1 MSFRAG
7 PSVFKDRSKVS
18 FDYIPEKLPHRDAQ
32 MQRLFSMFRPVGD
45 SGLASNAFLYGSVGT
60 GKTHT
65 AKRFCEDFRLY
76 ANKQGRGFDHV
87 HVNCRQKMGDDA
99 VLLHI
104 LKHFDAR
111 FPDRGF
117 SIPEKLDSLRKWLEK
132 QQVHLAI
139 ILDEVDVLLKKSGS
153 ELVYT
158 FSRFGEEAGKG
169 NVSLILIS
177 QRRDSIDRLD
187 AAAMSTF
194 RRTNAVEF
202 PKYSEEELADILK
215 TRVGLA
221 FHPGTVDDKIIAL
234 IADIASEY
242 GDARYAIDL
251 VESAGSAADAEVA
264 DEVGPEHVRIA
275 KAGVTQSDLQERLA
289 ELDRNQRLV
298 LLGIAR
304 KIRKKTYITTGDAEE
319 AYHVICEEFHEK
331 RRAHTQ
337 FWKYLQDLDA
347 MGLIDAKKSG
357 EGVVGKTT
365 MISLPGIPAKTL
377 SDKLAE
383 MVTKRSKGGTFG

>member
-1 MSFRAG
+1 MSFRTG
-7 PSVFKDRSKVS
+7 PSVFKDRAKVS
-18 FDYIPEKLPHRDAQ
+18 FDYVPEKLLHREAQ
-32 MQRLFSMFRPVGD
+32 VQRLFSIFRPVGD
-45 SGLASNAFLYGSVGT
+45 SGIPANAFLFGSVGT

-65 AKRFCEDFRLY
+65 AKRFCEDFRRY
-76 ANKQGRGFDHV
+76 ANEHGRGLDHV

-104 LKHFDAR
+104 LKHFDER

-117 SIPEKLDSLRKWLEK
+117 SIPEKLDSLRKHLEK
-132 QQVHLAI
+132 KQVHLVV

-153 ELVYT
+153 EVVYT
-158 FSRFGEEAGKG
+158 FSRFGEEAGRG
-169 NVSLILIS
+169 NVSMILIS
-177 QRRDSIDRLD
+177 QRKDALDRLD
-187 AAAMSTF
+187 AAALSTF

-202 PKYSEEELADILK
+202 PKYSRDELQDILK
-215 TRVGLA
+215 IRVGLA
-221 FHPGTVDDKIIAL
+221 FHPGTVDDAVLGMIANT
-234 IADIASEY
+234 ASEY

-251 VESAGSAADAEVA
+251 LEGAGGAADTEFAAEVL
-264 DEVGPEHVRIA
+264 PEHVRMA
-275 KAGVTQSDLQERLA
+275 KAGVTQSDLAERLR
-289 ELDRNQRLV
+289 ELETPQRLV

-304 KIRKKTYITTGDAEE
+304 KIRRKTQITTGEAEG
-319 AYHVICEEFHEK
+319 AYALACEEFREK

-347 MGLIDAKKSG
+347 MGLIDAERSG

-377 SDKLAE
+377 SDNIE
-383 MVTKRSKGGTFG
+383 VTLKRRRSD

>member
-1 MSFRAG
+1 MSFRTG

-18 FDYIPEKLPHRDAQ
+18 FDYVPEKLPHRDAQ
-32 MQRLFSMFRPVGD
+32 MQRLFSIFRPVGD
-45 SGLASNAFLYGSVGT
+45 SGLPANAFLYGSVGT

-65 AKRFCEDFRLY
+65 AKRFCEDFRIY

-99 VLLHI
+99 VLLTI
-104 LKHFDAR
+104 LKHFDSR

-132 QQVHLAI
+132 QQVHLVI

-153 ELVYT
+153 DLVYT
-158 FSRFGEEAGKG
+158 FSRFGEEAGRG

-177 QRRDSIDRLD
+177 QRRDAIDRLD
-187 AAAMSTF
+187 AAAVSTF

-221 FHPGTVDDKIIAL
+221 FHPGTVDDKIVVL

-251 VESAGSAADAEVA
+251 LEGAGAAADAEVA
-264 DEVGPEHVRIA
+264 GEVGPEHV
-275 KAGVTQSDLQERLA
+275 
-289 ELDRNQRLV
+289 
-298 LLGIAR
+298 
-304 KIRKKTYITTGDAEE
+304 
-319 AYHVICEEFHEK
+319 
-331 RRAHTQ
+331 
-337 FWKYLQDLDA
+337 
-347 MGLIDAKKSG
+347 
-357 EGVVGKTT
+357 
-365 MISLPGIPAKTL
+365 P
-377 SDKLAE
+377 
-383 MVTKRSKGGTFG
+383 

>member
-1 MSFRAG
+1 MSFRTG
-7 PSVFKDRSKVS
+7 PSVFKDRARVS
-18 FDYIPEKLPHRDAQ
+18 FDYVPEKLPHRDAQ
-32 MQRLFSMFRPVGD
+32 MQRLFSIFRPVGD
-45 SGLASNAFLYGSVGT
+45 SGIAANAFLYGSVGT

-65 AKRFCEDFRLY
+65 AKRFCEDFRVY
-76 ANKQGRGFDHV
+76 ANKQGRGLDHI

-99 VLLHI
+99 VLLHL
-104 LKHFDAR
+104 LKHFDPR

-117 SIPEKLDSLRKWLEK
+117 AIPEKLDSLRKWIEK
-132 QQVHLAI
+132 KQVHLVI

-153 ELVYT
+153 DLVYT

-177 QRRDSIDRLD
+177 QQREALDRLD
-187 AAAMSTF
+187 AASMSTF
-194 RRTNAVEF
+194 RRTNGVEF
-202 PKYSEEELADILK
+202 PKYSKEELSDILK
-215 TRVGLA
+215 IRVGLA
-221 FHPGTVDDKIIAL
+221 FHPGTLDADIVDL
-234 IADIASEY
+234 IADVASEY

-251 VESAGSAADAEVA
+251 LERAGALA
-264 DEVGPEHVRIA
+264 DEEFAGEVTPENVRGA
-275 KAGVTQSDLQERLA
+275 KASVTQSDLHERIG
-289 ELDRNQRLV
+289 ELDRPQRLV

-304 KIRKKTYITTGDAEE
+304 KIRRKAYITTGEAEDA
-319 AYHVICEEFHEK
+319 YGLVCEEFHEK

-365 MISLPGIPAKTL
+365 MISLPVIPAKML
-377 SDKLAE
+377 SDNLEA
-383 MVTKRSKGGTFG
+383 TLKRRRGM

>member
-1 MSFRAG
+1 MSFRTG
-7 PSVFKDRSKVS
+7 PSVFKDRGKVS
-18 FDYIPEKLPHRDAQ
+18 FDYIPEKLPHREAQ
-32 MQRLFSMFRPVGD
+32 VQRLFSIFRPVGD
-45 SGLASNAFLYGSVGT
+45 SGLAANAFLYGSVGT

-76 ANKQGRGFDHV
+76 ANKAGRGFDHV

-158 FSRFGEEAGKG
+158 FSRFGEEGGKG
-169 NVSLILIS
+169 NVSMILIS
-177 QRRDSIDRLD
+177 QRRDAIDRLD

-202 PKYSEEELADILK
+202 PKYSTEELGDILRL
-215 TRVGLA
+215 RVDLA
-221 FHPGTVDDKIIAL
+221 FHPGTVDRGVVEL
-234 IADIASEY
+234 IADVASEY
-242 GDARYAIDL
+242 GDARYSIDL
-251 VESAGSAADAEVA
+251 LERAGALADEEFAAEVT
-264 DEVGPEHVRIA
+264 PENVRGA
-275 KAGVTQSDLQERLA
+275 KASVTQSDLQERLG

-304 KIRKKTYITTGDAEE
+304 KIRKKAYLTTGDAEE
-319 AYHVICEEFHEK
+319 AYHVVCEEFHEK

-365 MISLPGIPAKTL
+365 MISLPGIPAKVL
-377 SDKLAE
+377 SDNIESTL
-383 MVTKRSKGGTFG
+383 KRRKAM

>member
-1 MSFRAG
+1 MSFRTG
-7 PSVFKDRSKVS
+7 PSVFKDRAKVS
-18 FDYIPEKLPHRDAQ
+18 FDYVPDKLPHRDAQ

-45 SGLASNAFLYGSVGT
+45 SGIAANAFLYGPVGT

-65 AKRFCEDFRLY
+65 AKRFLEDFRVY
-76 ANKQGRGFDHV
+76 ANKHGRGLDHV

-117 SIPEKLDSLRKWLEK
+117 SIPEKLDSLRKWIEK
-132 QQVHLAI
+132 QQVHLVV

-169 NVSLILIS
+169 NVSLVLIS
-177 QRRDSIDRLD
+177 QRREALDLLD

-202 PKYSEEELADILK
+202 PKYSDGELRDILK
-215 TRVGLA
+215 IRVGLA
-221 FHPGTVDDKIIAL
+221 FHPGTVDDSVVEL
-234 IADIASEY
+234 IADIASDF
-242 GDARYAIDL
+242 GDARYAIDIL
-251 VESAGSAADAEVA
+251 ERAGSLA
-264 DEVGPEHVRIA
+264 DEELAGEVTPENVRTA
-275 KAGVTQSDLQERLA
+275 KAGVTQSDLQERLN
-289 ELDRNQRLV
+289 ELDKPQRLV

-304 KIRKKTYITTGDAEE
+304 KIRRKTYITTGDAEE
-319 AYHVICEEFHEK
+319 AYGLVCEEFHEK

-365 MISLPGIPAKTL
+365 MISLPGIPAKVL
-377 SDKLAE
+377 SDNIETTL
-383 MVTKRSKGGTFG
+383 KRRKAM

>member
-1 MSFRAG
+1 MIFRTG
-7 PSVFKDRSKVS
+7 PSVFKDRAKVS
-18 FDYIPEKLPHRDAQ
+18 FDYVPEKLPHREAQ
-32 MQRLFSMFRPVGD
+32 VQRLFSIFRPVGD
-45 SGLASNAFLYGSVGT
+45 SGIPANAFLFGSVGT

-65 AKRFCEDFRLY
+65 AKRFCEDFRRY
-76 ANKQGRGFDHV
+76 ANEHGRGLDHV

-104 LKHFDAR
+104 LKHFDER

-117 SIPEKLDSLRKWLEK
+117 SIPEKLDSLRKHLEK
-132 QQVHLAI
+132 KQVHLVV

-153 ELVYT
+153 EVVYT
-158 FSRFGEEAGKG
+158 FSRFGEEAGRG
-169 NVSLILIS
+169 NVSMILIS
-177 QRRDSIDRLD
+177 QRKDALDRLD
-187 AAAMSTF
+187 AAALSTF

-202 PKYSEEELADILK
+202 PKYSRDELRDILK
-215 TRVGLA
+215 IRVGLA
-221 FHPGTVDDKIIAL
+221 FHPGTVDDSVL
-234 IADIASEY
+234 GMIADAASEY

-251 VESAGSAADAEVA
+251 LEGAGGAADTEFAGEVL
-264 DEVGPEHVRIA
+264 PEHVRMA
-275 KAGVTQSDLQERLA
+275 KAGVTQSDLAERLR
-289 ELDRNQRLV
+289 ELDTPQRLV

-304 KIRKKTYITTGDAEE
+304 KIRRKAQITTGEAEDAY
-319 AYHVICEEFHEK
+319 ALVCEEFREK

-347 MGLIDAKKSG
+347 MGLIDAQRSG

-377 SDKLAE
+377 SDNIEGTL
-383 MVTKRSKGGTFG
+383 KRRKSD

>member
-7 PSVFKDRSKVS
+7 PSVFKDRAKVS
-18 FDYIPEKLPHRDAQ
+18 FDYVPEKLPHREAQ
-32 MQRLFSMFRPVGD
+32 AQRLFSIFRSVGD
-45 SGLASNAFLYGSVGT
+45 SGIAANAFLFGSVGT

-65 AKRFCEDFRLY
+65 AKRFCEDFRRY
-76 ANKQGRGFDHV
+76 AHEHGRGLDHV

-132 QQVHLAI
+132 QQVHLI
-139 ILDEVDVLLKKSGS
+139 VILDEVDVLLKKSGS

-158 FSRFGEEAGKG
+158 FSRFGEEAGRG
-169 NVSLILIS
+169 NVSMILIS
-177 QRRDSIDRLD
+177 QRREALDHLD

-202 PKYSEEELADILK
+202 PKYSEAELRDILK
-215 TRVGLA
+215 IRVDLA
-221 FHPGTVDDKIIAL
+221 FHPGTVGDDVVEM
-234 IADIASEY
+234 IADAASDY

-251 VESAGSAADAEVA
+251 LDGAGGAADTESAGEVL
-264 DEVGPEHVRIA
+264 PEHVRMA
-275 KAGVTQSDLQERLA
+275 KAGVTQSDIAERLR
-289 ELDRNQRLV
+289 ELDVPQRLT

-304 KIRKKTYITTGDAEE
+304 KIRRKTYITTGEAEE
-319 AYHVICEEFHEK
+319 GYALACEEFHEK

-337 FWKYLQDLDA
+337 FWKYIQDLDA
-347 MGLIDAKKSG
+347 LGLVDAKRSG
-357 EGVVGKTT
+357 EGVTGKTT
-365 MISLPGIPAKTL
+365 MISLPGIPAKVLTESL
-377 SDKLAE
+377 EGML
-383 MVTKRSKGGTFG
+383 KRPRTRAS

>member
-1 MSFRAG
+1 MSFRTG
-7 PSVFKDRSKVS
+7 PSVFKDRAKVS
-18 FDYIPEKLPHRDAQ
+18 FDYVPEKLPHRESQ
-32 MQRLFSMFRPVGD
+32 LQRMFSIFRPVGD
-45 SGLASNAFLYGSVGT
+45 SGIAANAFLYGSVGT
-60 GKTHT
+60 GKTHS
-65 AKRFCEDFRLY
+65 AKRFCEDFRVY
-76 ANKQGRGFDHV
+76 ANKQGRGLDHV

-117 SIPEKLDSLRKWLEK
+117 SIPEKLASLRKWLEK
-132 QQVHLAI
+132 QQVHLVI

-177 QRRDSIDRLD
+177 QRRDAIDRLD

-202 PKYSEEELADILK
+202 PKYAQGELADILK
-215 TRVGLA
+215 VRVGLA
-221 FHPGTVDDKIIAL
+221 FYPGTLDNGIIDL

-251 VESAGSAADAEVA
+251 LEGAGAAADAEIA
-264 DEVGPEHVRIA
+264 GEVGPEHVRIA
-275 KAGVTQSDLQERLA
+275 KAGVTQSDLQERLH
-289 ELDRNQRLV
+289 ELDKPQRLV
-298 LLGIAR
+298 LLGVAR
-304 KIRKKTYITTGDAEE
+304 KIRRKTYITTGEAEE
-319 AYHVICEEFHEK
+319 AYGLVCEEFHEK
-331 RRAHTQ
+331 RRGPTPV
-337 FWKYLQDLDA
+337 LEDLPDPA
-347 MGLIDAKKSG
+347 ALGLIGAQKSG
-357 EGVVGKTT
+357 EG
-365 MISLPGIPAKTL
+365 
-377 SDKLAE
+377 
-383 MVTKRSKGGTFG
+383 

>member
-1 MSFRAG
+1 MSFRTG
-7 PSVFKDRSKVS
+7 PSVFKDRAKVS
-18 FDYIPEKLPHRDAQ
+18 FDYVPDKLPHRDAQ
-32 MQRLFSMFRPVGD
+32 MQRLFSIFRPVGD
-45 SGLASNAFLYGSVGT
+45 SGLAANAFLYGSVGT

-65 AKRFCEDFRLY
+65 AKRFCDDFRVY
-76 ANKQGRGFDHV
+76 ANKQGRGLDHV

-132 QQVHLAI
+132 QQVHLVL

-158 FSRFGEEAGKG
+158 FSRFGEEEGKG

-177 QRRDSIDRLD
+177 QRRDAIDLLD

-202 PKYSEEELADILK
+202 PKYSHEELMDILK
-215 TRVGLA
+215 IRVALA
-221 FHPGTVDDKIIAL
+221 FHAGTVEDSVVEL
-234 IADIASEY
+234 IADIASEF
-242 GDARYAIDL
+242 GDARYAIDIL
-251 VESAGSAADAEVA
+251 ERAGALA
-264 DEVGPEHVRIA
+264 DEEFAGDVSAENVRAA
-275 KAGVTQSDLQERLA
+275 KAGVTQSDLQERLN
-289 ELDRNQRLV
+289 ELDKPQKLV

-319 AYHVICEEFHEK
+319 AYHIVCEEFHEK
-331 RRAHTQ
+331 QRAHTQ

-347 MGLIDAKKSG
+347 MGLIDAKKS
-357 EGVVGKTT
+357 EKGVVGKTT
-365 MISLPGIPAKTL
+365 MISLPGTPAKVLADNIETTL
-377 SDKLAE
+377 
-383 MVTKRSKGGTFG
+383 KRRRGM

>member
-1 MSFRAG
+1 MSFRTG
-7 PSVFKDRSKVS
+7 PSVFKDRGKVS
-18 FDYIPEKLPHRDAQ
+18 FDYVPEKLPHRESQ
-32 MQRLFSMFRPVGD
+32 LQRMFSIFRPVGD
-45 SGLASNAFLYGSVGT
+45 SGIAANAFLYGSVGT
-60 GKTHT
+60 GKTHS
-65 AKRFCEDFRLY
+65 AKRFCEDFRVY
-76 ANKQGRGFDHV
+76 ANKQGRGLDHV

-117 SIPEKLDSLRKWLEK
+117 SIPEKLDSLRKWLGK
-132 QQVHLAI
+132 Q
-139 ILDEVDVLLKKSGS
+139 
-153 ELVYT
+153 
-158 FSRFGEEAGKG
+158 
-169 NVSLILIS
+169 
-177 QRRDSIDRLD
+177 
-187 AAAMSTF
+187 
-194 RRTNAVEF
+194 
-202 PKYSEEELADILK
+202 
-215 TRVGLA
+215 RVGLA
-221 FHPGTVDDKIIAL
+221 FHPGTVDDKIVAL

-251 VESAGSAADAEVA
+251 LEGAGAAADAEIS

-319 AYHVICEEFHEK
+319 AYHVVCEEFHEK
-331 RRAHTQ
+331 RRAHKQ
-337 FWKYLQDLDA
+337 ILKYLHGLDA

-377 SDKLAE
+377 ADNIESTL
-383 MVTKRSKGGTFG
+383 KRRKAM

>member
-1 MSFRAG
+1 MSFRTG

-32 MQRLFSMFRPVGD
+32 VQRLFSIFRPVGD
-45 SGLASNAFLYGSVGT
+45 SGLAANAFLYGSVGT
-60 GKTHT
+60 GKTHS
-65 AKRFCEDFRLY
+65 AKRFCEDFRVY
-76 ANKQGRGFDHV
+76 ANKQGRGLDHV

-132 QQVHLAI
+132 QQVHLVI

-153 ELVYT
+153 DLVYT

-177 QRRDSIDRLD
+177 QRRDAIDRLD
-187 AAAMSTF
+187 AAAVSTF

-221 FHPGTVDDKIIAL
+221 FHPGTVDDKIVDL

-251 VESAGSAADAEVA
+251 LEGAGAAADAEIA

-304 KIRKKTYITTGDAEE
+304 KIRKKTYLTTGDAEE
-319 AYHVICEEFHEK
+319 AYHVVCEEYHEK

-365 MISLPGIPAKTL
+365 MISLPGIPAKVLADNIESTL
-377 SDKLAE
+377 
-383 MVTKRSKGGTFG
+383 KRRKAM

>member
-1 MSFRAG
+1 MSFRTG

-18 FDYIPEKLPHRDAQ
+18 FDYVPEKLPHRDAQ
-32 MQRLFSMFRPVGD
+32 MQRLFSIFRPVGD
-45 SGLASNAFLYGSVGT
+45 SGLPANAFLYGSVGT

-65 AKRFCEDFRLY
+65 AKRFCEDFRIY

-99 VLLHI
+99 VLLTI
-104 LKHFDAR
+104 LKHFDSR

-177 QRRDSIDRLD
+177 QRRDSIDILD
-187 AAAMSTF
+187 TAAMSTF

-221 FHPGTVDDKIIAL
+221 FHPGTVDDKIVAL
-234 IADIASEY
+234 IADIATEY

-251 VESAGSAADAEVA
+251 LESAGAAADAEITG
-264 DEVGPEHVRIA
+264 EVGPEHVRIA
-275 KAGVTQSDLQERLA
+275 KAGVTQSDLQEKLA

-319 AYHVICEEFHEK
+319 AYHVVCEEFHEK

-377 SDKLAE
+377 ADNIESTL
-383 MVTKRSKGGTFG
+383 KRRKAM

>member
-1 MSFRAG
+1 MSFRTG
-7 PSVFKDRSKVS
+7 PSVFKDRAKVS
-18 FDYIPEKLPHRDAQ
+18 FDYVPEKLPHREAQ
-32 MQRLFSMFRPVGD
+32 VQRLFSIFRPVGD
-45 SGLASNAFLYGSVGT
+45 AGIPANAFLFGSVGT

-65 AKRFCEDFRLY
+65 AKRFCEDFRRY
-76 ANKQGRGFDHV
+76 ANEHGRGLDHV

-104 LKHFDAR
+104 LKHFDER

-117 SIPEKLDSLRKWLEK
+117 SIPEKLDSLRKHLEK
-132 QQVHLAI
+132 KQVHLVV

-153 ELVYT
+153 EVVYT
-158 FSRFGEEAGKG
+158 FSRFGEEAGRG
-169 NVSLILIS
+169 NVSMILIS
-177 QRRDSIDRLD
+177 QRKDALDRLD
-187 AAAMSTF
+187 AAALSTF

-202 PKYSEEELADILK
+202 PKYSRDELRDILK
-215 TRVGLA
+215 IRVGLA
-221 FHPGTVDDKIIAL
+221 FHAGTVEDAVL
-234 IADIASEY
+234 GMIADAASEY

-251 VESAGSAADAEVA
+251 LEGAGGAADTEFAGEVS
-264 DEVGPEHVRIA
+264 PEHVRMA
-275 KAGVTQSDLQERLA
+275 KAGVTQSDLAERLR
-289 ELDRNQRLV
+289 ELDTPQRLV

-304 KIRKKTYITTGDAEE
+304 KIRRKTQITTGEAEA
-319 AYHVICEEFHEK
+319 AYALACEEFREK

-347 MGLIDAKKSG
+347 MGLIDAERSG

-377 SDKLAE
+377 SDNIEGTL
-383 MVTKRSKGGTFG
+383 KRRKSD

>member
-1 MSFRAG
+1 MSFRTG
-7 PSVFKDRSKVS
+7 PSVFKDRAKVS
-18 FDYIPEKLPHRDAQ
+18 FDYVPEKLPHREAQ
-32 MQRLFSMFRPVGD
+32 VQRLFSIFRPVGD
-45 SGLASNAFLYGSVGT
+45 SGLAANAFLYGSVGT

-65 AKRFCEDFRLY
+65 AKRFCEDFRVY
-76 ANKQGRGFDHV
+76 ANKQGRGLDHV

-132 QQVHLAI
+132 QQVHLVI

-177 QRRDSIDRLD
+177 QRRDAIDRLD

-194 RRTNAVEF
+194 RRTNTVEF
-202 PKYSEEELADILK
+202 PKYAQEELADILK
-215 TRVGLA
+215 VRVGLA
-221 FHPGTVDDKIIAL
+221 FYPGTVDNGIIDL

-251 VESAGSAADAEVA
+251 LEGAGAAADAEIA
-264 DEVGPEHVRIA
+264 GEVGPEHVRIA
-275 KAGVTQSDLQERLA
+275 KAGVTQSDLQERLH
-289 ELDRNQRLV
+289 ELDKPQRLV

-304 KIRKKTYITTGDAEE
+304 KIRRKTYITTGEAEE
-319 AYHVICEEFHEK
+319 AYGLVCEEFHEK

-365 MISLPGIPAKTL
+365 MISLPGIPAKVL
-377 SDKLAE
+377 SDNIETTL
-383 MVTKRSKGGTFG
+383 KRRKAM

>member
-1 MSFRAG
+1 MSFRTG
-7 PSVFKDRSKVS
+7 PSVFKDRGKVS
-18 FDYIPEKLPHRDAQ
+18 FDYVPDKLPHREAQ
-32 MQRLFSMFRPVGD
+32 VDRLFSIFRPVGD
-45 SGLASNAFLYGSVGT
+45 SGLAANAFLYGSVGT

-65 AKRFCEDFRLY
+65 AKRFCEDFRGY
-76 ANKQGRGFDHV
+76 ANKQGRGLDHV

-132 QQVHLAI
+132 QQVHLVI

-158 FSRFGEEAGKG
+158 FSRFGEEAGRG

-177 QRRDSIDRLD
+177 QRREAIDRLD
-187 AAAMSTF
+187 AAALSTF

-202 PKYSEEELADILK
+202 PKYSKQELEDILK
-215 TRVGLA
+215 IRADLA
-221 FHPGTVDDKIIAL
+221 FHPGTLDGDVIDL
-234 IADIASEY
+234 IADVASEY

-251 VESAGSAADAEVA
+251 LERAGALA
-264 DEVGPEHVRIA
+264 DEEFAGEITPENVRGA
-275 KAGVTQSDLQERLA
+275 KASVTQSDLQERLA
-289 ELDRNQRLV
+289 ELDRPQKLV

-304 KIRKKTYITTGDAEE
+304 RIRRKTYITTGEAEDA
-319 AYHVICEEFHEK
+319 YGLVCEEFREK

-365 MISLPGIPAKTL
+365 MISLPGIPARIL
-377 SDKLAE
+377 SDNIEATL
-383 MVTKRSKGGTFG
+383 KRRRSI

>member
-1 MSFRAG
+1 MSFRTG
-7 PSVFKDRSKVS
+7 PSVFKDRAKVS
-18 FDYIPEKLPHRDAQ
+18 FDYVPEKLPHREAQ
-32 MQRLFSMFRPVGD
+32 MQRLFSIFRPVGD
-45 SGLASNAFLYGSVGT
+45 AGIAANAFLYGFVGT

-65 AKRFCEDFRLY
+65 AKRFCEDFRAY
-76 ANKQGRGFDHV
+76 ANEHGRGLDHV

-104 LKHFDAR
+104 LKHFDER

-117 SIPEKLDSLRKWLEK
+117 SIPEKIESLRRHIEK
-132 QQVHLAI
+132 RQVHLVV

-153 ELVYT
+153 EVVYT
-158 FSRFGEEAGKG
+158 FSRFGEEAGRG
-169 NVSLILIS
+169 NVSMILIS
-177 QRRDSIDRLD
+177 QRREALDRLD

-202 PKYSEEELADILK
+202 PKYSSKELEDILK
-215 TRVGLA
+215 VRAGLA
-221 FHPGTVDDKIIAL
+221 FHPGTVDDSVVDL
-234 IADIASEY
+234 IADVASEY

-251 VESAGSAADAEVA
+251 LERAGSLADEEFAGEVA
-264 DEVGPEHVRIA
+264 PENVRAA
-275 KAGVTQSDLQERLA
+275 KASVTPSDLPDRLR
-289 ELDRNQRLV
+289 ELDVPQKLV

-304 KIRKKTYITTGDAEE
+304 KIRKKSYITTGEAEDAYGV
-319 AYHVICEEFHEK
+319 ACEEFRER

-365 MISLPGIPAKTL
+365 MISLPGIPAKLLADNIEATL
-377 SDKLAE
+377 
-383 MVTKRSKGGTFG
+383 KRRKSI

>member
-1 MSFRAG
+1 M
-7 PSVFKDRSKVS
+7 FKDRGKVS
-18 FDYIPEKLPHRDAQ
+18 FDYIPEKLPHREAQ
-32 MQRLFSMFRPVGD
+32 VQRLFSIFRPVGD
-45 SGLASNAFLYGSVGT
+45 SGLAANAFLYGSVGT

-76 ANKQGRGFDHV
+76 ANKAGRGFDHV

-139 ILDEVDVLLKKSGS
+139 ILDEVDALLKKSGS

-169 NVSLILIS
+169 NVSMILIS
-177 QRRDSIDRLD
+177 QRRDAIDRLD

-202 PKYSEEELADILK
+202 PKYSTEELEDILRL
-215 TRVGLA
+215 RVDLA
-221 FHPGTVDDKIIAL
+221 FYPGTVDRGVVEL

-251 VESAGSAADAEVA
+251 LERAGALA
-264 DEVGPEHVRIA
+264 DEEFAGAVTPENVRGA
-275 KAGVTQSDLQERLA
+275 KASVTQSDLQERLG
-289 ELDRNQRLV
+289 ELDRNQRFV

-304 KIRKKTYITTGDAEE
+304 KIRKKTYIITGEAED
-319 AYHVICEEFHEK
+319 AYHLVCEEFHEK
-331 RRAHTQ
+331 QRAHTQ

-347 MGLIDAKKSG
+347 MGLIDLKKSG

-365 MISLPGIPAKTL
+365 MISLPGIPAKVL
-377 SDKLAE
+377 SDNIESTL
-383 MVTKRSKGGTFG
+383 KRRRAM

>member
-1 MSFRAG
+1 MSFRTG
-7 PSVFKDRSKVS
+7 PSVFKDRAKVS
-18 FDYIPEKLPHRDAQ
+18 FDYVPEKLLHREAQ
-32 MQRLFSMFRPVGD
+32 VQRLFSIFRPVGD
-45 SGLASNAFLYGSVGT
+45 SGIPANAFLFGSVGT

-65 AKRFCEDFRLY
+65 AKRFCEDFRRY
-76 ANKQGRGFDHV
+76 ANEHGRGLDHV

-104 LKHFDAR
+104 LKHFDER

-117 SIPEKLDSLRKWLEK
+117 SIPEKLDSLRKHLEK
-132 QQVHLAI
+132 KQVHLVV

-153 ELVYT
+153 EVVYT
-158 FSRFGEEAGKG
+158 FSRFGEEAGRG
-169 NVSLILIS
+169 NVSMILIS
-177 QRRDSIDRLD
+177 QRKDALDRLD
-187 AAAMSTF
+187 AAALSTF

-202 PKYSEEELADILK
+202 PKYSRDELQDILK
-215 TRVGLA
+215 IRVGLA
-221 FHPGTVDDKIIAL
+221 FHPGTVDDAVLGMIANT
-234 IADIASEY
+234 ASEY

-251 VESAGSAADAEVA
+251 LEGAGGAADTEFAAEVL
-264 DEVGPEHVRIA
+264 PEHVRMA
-275 KAGVTQSDLQERLA
+275 KAGVTQSDLAERLR
-289 ELDRNQRLV
+289 ELDTPQRLV

-304 KIRKKTYITTGDAEE
+304 KIRRKTQITTGEAEG
-319 AYHVICEEFHEK
+319 AYALACEEFREK

-347 MGLIDAKKSG
+347 MGLIDAERSG

-377 SDKLAE
+377 SDNIEGTL
-383 MVTKRSKGGTFG
+383 KRRKSD